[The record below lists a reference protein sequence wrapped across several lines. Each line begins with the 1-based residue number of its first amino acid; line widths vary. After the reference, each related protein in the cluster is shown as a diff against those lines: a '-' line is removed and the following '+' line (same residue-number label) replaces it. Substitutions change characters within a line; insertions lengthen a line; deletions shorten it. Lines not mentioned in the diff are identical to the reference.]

1 VVQLPLLNCDVSYQ
15 QEVFSHTLL
24 GGGGGRDGSFRVE
37 AHAVGIAEG
46 MKQLFYDTVSQVCNL
61 VAFAN
66 LNLLEADVLAIETVE
81 ETDPFA

>member
-1 VVQLPLLNCDVSYQ
+1 VVQLPLLNCDESYQ

-24 GGGGGRDGSFRVE
+24 VGGGRDGSFRVE

-46 MKQLFYDTVSQVCNL
+46 MKQLFYDTVSQMCNL
-61 VAFAN
+61 VAFSN